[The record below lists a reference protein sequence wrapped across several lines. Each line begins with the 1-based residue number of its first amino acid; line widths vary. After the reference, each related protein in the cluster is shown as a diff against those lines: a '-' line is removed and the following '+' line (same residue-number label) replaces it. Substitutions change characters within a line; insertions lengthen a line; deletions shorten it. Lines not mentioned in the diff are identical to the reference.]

1 MNTFNN
7 VIFGQKAFIINDEG
21 KILIVKRDKEI
32 IYVDK
37 WDVPGGK
44 LDNDEKL
51 SEAISREISEEVG
64 LKLEKVVCTL
74 SSSKFK
80 GKLGDNLIIYR
91 NIYLCRAKG
100 KINLSPEHSEYK
112 WVLPQ
117 ELKNYEFPDDKDLL
131 EIIKTLPQILSNL
144 NIDISY
150 SKLI

>member
-44 LDNDEKL
+44 LDNDETL
-51 SEAISREISEEVG
+51 SEAISREIFEEVG
-64 LKLEKVVCTL
+64 LELEKVICTI
-74 SSSKFK
+74 SSSKFE
-80 GKLGDNLIIYR
+80 GKLGDKLIIYR

-100 KINLSPEHSEYK
+100 KIKLSPEHSEYK

-117 ELKNYEFPDDKDLL
+117 ELKNYEFPEDKDLI
-131 EIIKTLPQILSNL
+131 EIIRTLPQIISNL